1 MGTTIRPFRVRR
13 FKVETTF
20 DGVEMSAVCRIV
32 ANTMTVTIIKPFN
45 GMVTQVHALYSN
57 KRGMRIGKA
66 RDLAIDELELSYL
79 DFTAIANNFE
89 EYRDAVF
96 KQRRYLLELERK
108 RRSLTAT
115 LESVK
120 RQYMTDKIDANEERQ
135 SYKAINNALAQL
147 EPDAKQHYEVMLRK
161 HKLTEIAFE
170 YVKQIV
176 LWIIHNEDEA
186 RQMMEAHNK
195 GQAVIQ
201 AWLNSN
207 SDTTW
212 EEWLNQ
218 HGET

>member
-1 MGTTIRPFRVRR
+1 MIRPFRVRR
-13 FKVETTF
+13 FEVETTF
-20 DGVEMSAVCRIV
+20 DGVQMSAMCRIV
-32 ANTMTVTIIKPFN
+32 ANTMTVTITKPFN

-89 EYRDAVF
+89 DYRDAVF

-108 RRSLTAT
+108 RRCLITT
-115 LESVK
+115 LESLK
-120 RQYMTDKIDANEERQ
+120 RQFMADKIDANEERQ

-147 EPDAKQHYEVMLRK
+147 EPDAEQNYELMKRK
-161 HKLTEIAFE
+161 YKLSIGYDYA
-170 YVKQIV
+170 KQIV

-186 RQMMEAHNK
+186 KKLIDAHNK
-195 GQAVIQ
+195 GQAKIQ
-201 AWLNSN
+201 AWLDSN

>member
-1 MGTTIRPFRVRR
+1 MGTMIRPFRVRR
-13 FKVETTF
+13 FEVETTF
-20 DGVEMSAVCRIV
+20 DGVQMSAMCRIV
-32 ANTMTVTIIKPFN
+32 ANTMTVTITKPFN

-108 RRSLTAT
+108 RRCLITT
-115 LESVK
+115 LESLK
-120 RQYMTDKIDANEERQ
+120 RQFMADKIDANEERQ

-147 EPDAKQHYEVMLRK
+147 EPDAEQNYELMKRK
-161 HKLTEIAFE
+161 YKLSIGYDYA
-170 YVKQIV
+170 KQIV

-186 RQMMEAHNK
+186 KKLIDAHNK
-195 GQAVIQ
+195 GQAKIQ
-201 AWLNSN
+201 AWLDSN